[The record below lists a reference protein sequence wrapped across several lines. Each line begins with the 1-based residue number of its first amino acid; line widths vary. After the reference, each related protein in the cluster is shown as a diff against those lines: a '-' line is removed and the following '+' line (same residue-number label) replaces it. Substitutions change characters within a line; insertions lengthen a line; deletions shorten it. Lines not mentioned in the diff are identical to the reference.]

1 MGWVHLEVRDEA
13 VARLRRVGP
22 LSGLPAACAQQR
34 GNVNLP
40 VKFRVR
46 ATEPSAEPE
55 LSLRA
60 TASGAR
66 LRGCVGPHRLR
77 DSLRGARTSSS
88 HCRRPHLHFPPL
100 SDPQATTFLSPPGGI
115 YLIHHANEP
124 ELNSTQLLGTAPDS
138 AVRIKTQSSKSS
150 IGWLLTGSRVGVEG
164 MRGIVP
170 STSSKTKR
178 SKCAPTRKYSLP
190 SAEML
195 KTP

>member
-1 MGWVHLEVRDEA
+1 M
-13 VARLRRVGP
+13 RRVGP

-66 LRGCVGPHRLR
+66 LSGCVGPHRLR

-88 HCRRPHLHFPPL
+88 HCRRPHLHFTPL

-115 YLIHHANEP
+115 YL
-124 ELNSTQLLGTAPDS
+124 LQFRQVLKLGRSRKQKFGIT
-138 AVRIKTQSSKSS
+138 KTEKQRGVGPVSISSKISYASAISS
-150 IGWLLTGSRVGVEG
+150 THSLSGRLRQGRSDHRRCV
-164 MRGIVP
+164 
-170 STSSKTKR
+170 SK
-178 SKCAPTRKYSLP
+178 
-190 SAEML
+190 
-195 KTP
+195 